1 MKIESK
7 DGAEPLVSIVIPC
20 YEGAR
25 YLPQAIESVLNQSY
39 RNLQV
44 LIVDDASP
52 DNCAEIAGHYAARD
66 PRVQVIRRSKN
77 GGVSAAFN
85 SGFEVA
91 KGEFFSRLA
100 QDDYFRDDAIEV
112 MLTELRKN
120 PDAGMVYC
128 DDQHVDED
136 GNFLRFARKG
146 SPGLSVKANAIG
158 LCVMWRRLVWEKVGK
173 FDSAYD
179 AAEDYEYWLR
189 VRQHFRLCHCPDAPL
204 FVRIHDRMGSRVF
217 YLRQSL
223 LNACLA
229 AKHTPSFVAR
239 RRGLAEDYFEIG
251 YNVGLQKQKRTA
263 LRLLL
268 QSIWYW
274 PFSLK
279 PYKCFVK
286 FLLFP

>member
-1 MKIESK
+1 MKNRSRNELP
-7 DGAEPLVSIVIPC
+7 PLVSIVIPC
-20 YEGAR
+20 YEGEFFLA
-25 YLPQAIESVLNQSY
+25 QAIESCLNQTH
-39 RNLQV
+39 RNIELI
-44 LIVDDASP
+44 IVDDASP
-52 DNCAEIAGHYAARD
+52 DSCAAIAEQFVARD
-66 PRVQVIRRSKN
+66 KRVRLIRRPVN
-77 GGVSAAFN
+77 GGVSSAFN

-100 QDDYFRDDAIEV
+100 QDDYFRDDAIEI

-136 GNFLRFARKG
+136 GNFLRFARKEP
-146 SPGLSVKANAIG
+146 PGLSVKSNAIG

-189 VRQHFRLCHCPDAPL
+189 VRQHFRLSHCPEAPL

-239 RRGLAEDYFEIG
+239 RKGLAEDYFEIG
-251 YNVGLQKQKRTA
+251 YNIGLQKQKRTA

-279 PYKCFVK
+279 PYKCFLN
-286 FLLFP
+286 FLLFQ